1 METLK
6 LEIVTP
12 TGVLFD
18 DEVKMVTVPGKEGE
32 FGILPHHASLISLLK
47 AGVIEYETKDGKKGV
62 IAINWGHVKIEES
75 GVTILA
81 DGAVAI
87 SGTNSELKAKIDEA
101 NKLLESISENDAA
114 IMTAKS
120 RLESAAKGLM

>member
-12 TGVLFD
+12 QGGIFND
-18 DEVKMVTVPGKEGE
+18 DVKMVTVPGKEGE
-32 FGILPHHASLISLLK
+32 FGILPAHAPLISLLS
-47 AGVIEYETKDGKKGV
+47 AGVIEYIKTDDKKGL

-87 SGTNSELKAKIDEA
+87 SGTNGDVKKRLEEA
-101 NKLLESISENDAA
+101 NALIASISDSDVAIAA
-114 IMTAKS
+114 AKS
-120 RLESAAKGLM
+120 KLESAAKGLL

>member
-1 METLK
+1 METMR

-12 TGVLFD
+12 QGALFD
-18 DEVKMVTVPGKEGE
+18 DQVKMVTVPGKEGE
-32 FGILPHHASLISLLK
+32 FGILPHHASLITLLQ
-47 AGVIEYETKDGKKGV
+47 AGVVEYEKAEGTKGLV
-62 IAINWGHVKIEES
+62 AINWGHVKIEES

-87 SGTNSELKAKIDEA
+87 DGTDGSLKEKIEEA
-101 NKLLESISENDAA
+101 NELIASIGENDVAIAA
-114 IMTAKS
+114 AKS

>member
-1 METLK
+1 METMR

-12 TGVLFD
+12 QGALFD

-32 FGILPHHASLISLLK
+32 FGILPHHASLISLLQ
-47 AGVIEYETKDGKKGV
+47 AGVIEYEKKDGTKGLV
-62 IAINWGHVKIEES
+62 AINWGHVKIEET

-87 SGTNSELKAKIDEA
+87 DGTDGDLKKKIEEA
-101 NKLLESISENDAA
+101 NELIASIGDNDIA
-114 IMTAKS
+114 IATAKS
-120 RLESAAKGLM
+120 RLETAAKGLM

>member
-1 METLK
+1 METMK

-18 DEVKMVTVPGKEGE
+18 GEVKMVTVPGREGE
-32 FGILPHHASLISLLK
+32 FGVLPHHASMISLLK
-47 AGVIEYETKDGKKGV
+47 AGVIEYEDKDGKKGV
-62 IAINWGHVKIEES
+62 VAINWGHIKIEES

-87 SGTNSELKAKIDEA
+87 SGTNAELKAKIDEA

-120 RLESAAKGLM
+120 RLESAAKGLV

>member
-1 METLK
+1 METMR

-12 TGVLFD
+12 QGALFD
-18 DEVKMVTVPGKEGE
+18 DQVKMVTVPGKEGE
-32 FGILPHHASLISLLK
+32 FGILPHHASLITLLQ
-47 AGVIEYETKDGKKGV
+47 AGVIEYEKADGTKGM

-87 SGTNSELKAKIDEA
+87 EGTDGELKEKIEEA
-101 NKLLESISENDAA
+101 NSLIESIGDNDIA
-114 IMTAKS
+114 IATAKS
-120 RLESAAKGLM
+120 KLESAAKGLL

>member
-12 TGVLFD
+12 HGSIFND
-18 DEVKMVTVPGKEGE
+18 DVKMVTVPGKEGE
-32 FGILPHHASLISLLK
+32 FGILPAHASLITLLG
-47 AGVIEYETKDGKKGV
+47 AGVIEYIKADDKKGL

-87 SGTNSELKAKIDEA
+87 SGTNGDVKKRLEEA
-101 NKLLESISENDAA
+101 NNLIASISDSDIAIAA
-114 IMTAKS
+114 AKS
-120 RLESAAKGLM
+120 KLESAAKGLL

>member
-18 DEVKMVTVPGKEGE
+18 DEVRMVTVPGKEGE

-47 AGVIEYETKDGKKGV
+47 AGVIEYEDKSGQKGV
-62 IAINWGHVKIEES
+62 VAINWGHVKIEES

-81 DGAVAI
+81 DGAVAL
-87 SGTNSELKAKIDEA
+87 SGTNSELRAKIDEA
-101 NKLLESISENDAA
+101 NKLLESISENEAA

-120 RLESAAKGLM
+120 RLETAAQGLK